1 MLLHSYRCEQISLWL
16 LLPSTSYSI
25 IRLQNNQITAGKL
38 MEIIVMYVLQ
48 SYSRKTEN
56 FLKPAIVQT

>member
-38 MEIIVMYVLQ
+38 MEISVMYVLQ

-56 FLKPAIVQT
+56 FLKPATVQT